1 MTTQT
6 RRFSVSDGLTLV
18 GDVGGDPAAPPVIL
32 LHGGGQ
38 TRHSWGLAMEV
49 LVNAGYHVLNL
60 DARGHGE
67 SDWSADGDYSIATLA
82 ADLSAVIE
90 TLAAPPALIGAS
102 MGGATSLFY
111 TGHADQSRVRA
122 LVLVDI
128 VPKINAVGAKRI
140 RAFMR
145 AYPEGFASL
154 EEAANAVSDFYP
166 ERPRPRDSNGLM
178 KNLRRREDGRFHW
191 HWDPRFVE
199 SPERAEPPQFAHKLQ
214 QAARG
219 VRQPVLLVQGM
230 SSDIVSTEG
239 VADLQQQIPHLE
251 VYEVAN
257 AGHMVAGDKND
268 AFNEGIIRFL
278 QCCHPPLAAAK
289 IRQD

>member
-6 RRFSVSDGLTLV
+6 HRFSVSSGLTLV
-18 GDVGGDPAAPPVIL
+18 GDVGGDPAAPPVVL
-32 LHGGGQ
+32 MHGGGQ
-38 TRHSWGLAMEV
+38 TRHSWGLATEV
-49 LVNAGYHVLNL
+49 LVKAGYRVVNL

-67 SDWSADGDYSIATLA
+67 SDWSADGDYSIAA
-82 ADLSAVIE
+82 MASDLSAVID
-90 TLAAPPALIGAS
+90 TLSAPPVLIGAS

-111 TGHADQSRVRA
+111 TGHADKSRVRA

-128 VPKINAVGAKRI
+128 VPKINAGGAKRI

-145 AYPEGFASL
+145 AYPKGFATL
-154 EEAANAVSDFYP
+154 EEASDAVAEYYP

-191 HWDPRFVE
+191 HWDPRFVA
-199 SPERAEPPQFAHKLQ
+199 SPERAEPPQFATKLQ
-214 QAARG
+214 QAAHG

-230 SSDIVSTEG
+230 SSDIVSVEG
-239 VADLQQQIPHLE
+239 VADLKQQIPHLE

-278 QCCHPPLAAAK
+278 QRCHPPLVTAQ
-289 IRQD
+289 IGQE